1 MTKNKIFFI
10 SFCLLLIFLIVFRSP
25 CYFFQEGYWH
35 IEAYPFY
42 KYSIDNSF
50 LKSIFYVYPYASYYE
65 LTLNIVSK
73 FGTYFP
79 NYSTLIDVYFALSI
93 KLGIFFYIFFSDSI
107 IFNEQKYKILVIFLI
122 LFSPPM
128 TPEIWLTTLH
138 AKAYFGILSFIL
150 IFQKF
155 ENLEN
160 YKKNIYRFLIIFSGL
175 SSIYASIFAP
185 IYFLR
190 LLITKNKDN
199 FINFLS
205 SLIPLLINFFIFIRF
220 SLLNVNDD
228 RFSFDIGKIESFS
241 YNILLRPFFGSSI
254 PNFFH
259 SKLNIEN
266 NEVIYIAFLL
276 IIIFSVLTL
285 YKIFQKK
292 DEITLL
298 IFTSFLLQSAFVF
311 IGSLYG
317 DFVGGRYAVI
327 PGIIILILIIRLFQ
341 IEKNYIF
348 KSIFGTLILL
358 SIIVGFMEFKY
369 FSPLP
374 DIINCKL

>member
-107 IFNEQKYKILVIFLI
+107 IFNEKKYKILVIFLI

-254 PNFFH
+254 PKFFH

-285 YKIFQKK
+285 YKIYQKK

-348 KSIFGTLILL
+348 KIIFGTLILL

-369 FSPLP
+369 FTPLP

>member
-254 PNFFH
+254 PKFFH

-285 YKIFQKK
+285 YKIYQKK

-348 KSIFGTLILL
+348 KIIFGTLILL

-369 FSPLP
+369 FTPLP

>member
-160 YKKNIYRFLIIFSGL
+160 YKKKIYRFLIIFSGL

-254 PNFFH
+254 PKFFH

-285 YKIFQKK
+285 YKIYQKK

>member
-254 PNFFH
+254 PKFFH

-285 YKIFQKK
+285 YKIYQKK

-369 FSPLP
+369 FTPLP

>member
-1 MTKNKIFFI
+1 M
-10 SFCLLLIFLIVFRSP
+10 
-25 CYFFQEGYWH
+25 
-35 IEAYPFY
+35 
-42 KYSIDNSF
+42 
-50 LKSIFYVYPYASYYE
+50 
-65 LTLNIVSK
+65 
-73 FGTYFP
+73 
-79 NYSTLIDVYFALSI
+79 YFALSI

-254 PNFFH
+254 PKFFH

-285 YKIFQKK
+285 YKIYQKK

-369 FSPLP
+369 FTPLP